1 MLSALLVLLA
11 QVPQPELPAPFS
23 CGPFLL
29 QPSTSSMTVVIDH
42 ETPLATSM
50 QYWAGEGVRVIEHAD
65 PTRHHVFALAGLA
78 ADTLYS
84 YEITAQGHSS
94 GTHQFRTLP
103 VQPDSYR
110 LLVVG
115 DVRTQPK
122 VWGQVSQRMFENESA
137 ALFTIGTGDY
147 PSDGRQYKRW
157 INEFFTPARSF
168 LGRMPMWPAIGNH
181 EATRRHDDVTN
192 IESSHYFSLFEL
204 PGNERWYRVDYD
216 LITLLVLDTN
226 SRMTPGMPQYD
237 WLRSQLRSARNRYT
251 LVALHHQPLT
261 SGPHGALKADGTPKE
276 WPLDEGR
283 RFLVPLF
290 EMYHVDLVLG
300 GHDHLYERSAKD
312 GITYMV
318 TGGGGAPLYKIDSVP
333 NPYQQ
338 VAISTHHYMALDID
352 AEAIAL
358 TAIDRDGAV
367 IDSVRIESTPKH
379 LARRTRSV
387 TADLEQ
393 AVHFE
398 PLDVQQRT
406 STVLLYNPLDRD
418 LNVRVGP
425 TQADSL
431 LPTLEVQLG
440 PQERRELEY
449 ALPELN
455 VDLVAEPWRAPVEL
469 DLVVGFKGRDQAL
482 LVDLESERKV
492 TVYQPLYTVKP
503 LALGEPDGD
512 LAEWGVP
519 AKMLVDDRTPVI
531 KNATAYKGPADLGA
545 DIQVGWSAG
554 WLHVAATIRDEEIR
568 DDASAK
574 LDLSDCLRLL
584 IRVPD
589 GNSSSIAVF
598 TFGALGRFEAKVG
611 VEQVL
616 HKVRQVEGGWI
627 LEASLPLSLL
637 GVAGEGQG
645 AELSWDVLLV
655 DRDGEGEE
663 ALASYHRLWS
673 KGRSLTKVENF
684 GLLRLVD

>member
-11 QVPQPELPAPFS
+11 QAPQPESPSPFS

-29 QPSTSSMTVVIDH
+29 QPSPHSMTVVVDH

-50 QYWAGEGVRVIEHAD
+50 QYWAGEGVRKLEHTDAV
-65 PTRHHVFALAGLA
+65 RHHVFELVDLAPN
-78 ADTLYS
+78 TLYS

-103 VQPDSYR
+103 VQPESYR

-122 VWGQVSQRMFENESA
+122 VWSQVSERMFEHEKA
-137 ALFTIGTGDY
+137 ALFAIGTGDY

-168 LGRMPMWPAIGNH
+168 LGRMPLWPAIGNH

-192 IESSHYFSLFEL
+192 IEASHYFSLFEL
-204 PGNERWYRVDYD
+204 PGNERWYRVDYE

-226 SRMTPGMPQYD
+226 SHMTPGMPQYD
-237 WLRSQLRSARNRYT
+237 WLRTQLRSARNRYT

-261 SGPHGALKADGTPKE
+261 SGPHGSLRKDGTPKE

-312 GITYMV
+312 GVTYLV
-318 TGGGGAPLYKIDSVP
+318 TGGGGAPLYKINSAP

-338 VAISTHHYMALDID
+338 VAISTHHYVALDID
-352 AEAIAL
+352 AQAIAL
-358 TAIDRDGAV
+358 SAIDRDGAV
-367 IDSVRIESTPKH
+367 IDSIRIESTPQH
-379 LARRTRSV
+379 LARRTQSV

-393 AVHFE
+393 AIRFE
-398 PLDVQQRT
+398 PLNVQQRT
-406 STVLLYNPLDRD
+406 STVLLYNPLDHALD
-418 LNVRVGP
+418 VRVGP
-425 TQADSL
+425 KQANSSL
-431 LPTLEVQLG
+431 GTLEAHLEPG
-440 PQERRELEY
+440 ERLALEY
-449 ALPELN
+449 QLLELS

-469 DLVVGFKGRDQAL
+469 DLVVGFRGQDQAL
-482 LVDLESERKV
+482 EVDLQLDQKE
-492 TVYQPLYTVKP
+492 TVYQPLYEVSP

-512 LAEWGVP
+512 LAEWSAPV
-519 AKMLVDDRTPVI
+519 KMLVDDRTPII

-545 DIQVGWSAG
+545 EIQVGWSTG
-554 WLHVAATIRDEEIR
+554 WLHVAATIRDDELL
-568 DDASAK
+568 DDASTD
-574 LDLSDCLRLL
+574 LDQNDCIRLL
-584 IRVPD
+584 VRVPK
-589 GNSSSIAVF
+589 GRGSSVAVF

-611 VEQVL
+611 GEQVR
-616 HKVRQVEGGWI
+616 HQVRQVEGGWI

-637 GVAGEGQG
+637 GVPEEGHG
-645 AELSWDVLLV
+645 AEISWDILV
-655 DRDGEGEE
+655 VDKDGEGEE
-663 ALASYHRLWS
+663 GSVSYHRLWS
-673 KGRSLTKVENF
+673 TGRSLTKVESF